1 MKRRMPI
8 KRLLSVGIAVSAF
21 TIAQIGMTVPAHAQQ
36 AATCTVI
43 EIYGKVDSVAGGKAV
58 IRGFTV
64 DLATAQDDDAVRTL
78 KVGQFVE
85 VEGCLK
91 ADGTIEAGDVDNI
104 PATRARTKIEI
115 YGVIE
120 EVTPTSIKVGGIV
133 FVIDTGEVETELVV
147 GRIVK
152 IEATKDGDTWLV
164 NEVEAGTDDDIKR
177 PEEDDDEEDTK
188 DDDKDDDK
196 SGSDDDKDDH
206 KGGSDDDKDDHKGGS
221 DDDKDDHKGGS
232 DDDKDDHKGG
242 SDDDKDDHKGGSD
255 DDKDDHK
262 GGSDDG
268 DDDGD
273 DD

>member
-43 EIYGKVDSVAGGKAV
+43 EIYGKVDSVASGKAFV
-58 IRGFTV
+58 RSFTV
-64 DLATAQDDDAVRTL
+64 DLTRIRGTMRTPE
-78 KVGQFVE
+78 VGQFVK
-85 VEGCLK
+85 VDGCLN
-91 ADGTIEAGDVDNI
+91 ADGTVEAGEIGGI
-104 PATRARTKIEI
+104 PESLARTKIEI

-133 FVIDTGEVETELVV
+133 FTIDMAEVQTLLAV
-147 GRIVK
+147 GKIVK

-164 NEVEAGTDDDIKR
+164 DEVQAGTDEDIKR
-177 PEEDDDEEDTK
+177 P
-188 DDDKDDDK
+188 DDDKEDTNDDK

-221 DDDKDDHKGGS
+221 DDDKNDDKSGS
-232 DDDKDDHKGG
+232 DDD
-242 SDDDKDDHKGGSD
+242 
-255 DDKDDHK
+255 
-262 GGSDDG
+262 
-268 DDDGD
+268 
-273 DD
+273 

>member
-1 MKRRMPI
+1 M
-8 KRLLSVGIAVSAF
+8 
-21 TIAQIGMTVPAHAQQ
+21 
-36 AATCTVI
+36 I
-43 EIYGKVDSVAGGKAV
+43 EISGKVDSVAGGKAV
-58 IRGFTV
+58 VRGFTV

-91 ADGTIEAGDVDNI
+91 ADGTIEAGDIDDI

-177 PEEDDDEEDTK
+177 PEEDDDEEDTNDDGS

-221 DDDKDDHKGGS
+221 DDDKDDDKGGS
-232 DDDKDDHKGG
+232 DDDK
-242 SDDDKDDHKGGSD
+242 S
-255 DDKDDHK
+255 
-262 GGSDDG
+262 GSDDG

>member
-58 IRGFTV
+58 VRGFTV

-91 ADGTIEAGDVDNI
+91 ADGTIEAGDIDDI

-177 PEEDDDEEDTK
+177 PE
-188 DDDKDDDK
+188 
-196 SGSDDDKDDH
+196 GDDDKDDH

-221 DDDKDDHKGGS
+221 DDDKDDHKGG
-232 DDDKDDHKGG
+232 DH
-242 SDDDKDDHKGGSD
+242 
-255 DDKDDHK
+255 
-262 GGSDDG
+262 DDG
-268 DDDGD
+268 DDD
-273 DD
+273 